1 VKITHKQLRQLIKEE
16 MSSVLKE
23 GNDEAT
29 YRLVTEKI
37 IEKLGELAGEQVPTG
52 AFTYE
57 IYKGQKGSYYQF
69 NIVDKQFHMKAQQ
82 SALKQSTDVQREASK
97 IIREHLS
104 LDESGRFGSYSGTND
119 YHSWKL
125 K

>member
-1 VKITHKQLRQLIKEE
+1 MKITRRQLRQVIKEE
-16 MSSVLKE
+16 LSIVINE

-29 YRLVTEKI
+29 YSLVTEKI
-37 IEKLGELAGEQVPTG
+37 IEKLGELAGEQVPTD

-69 NIVDKQFHMKAQQ
+69 NIVDKQFHMEAQQ
-82 SALKQSTDVQREASK
+82 SALKQNTNVQREASK
-97 IIREHLS
+97 IIRKYLS
-104 LDESGRFGSYSGTND
+104 LDESGRFDSYSGTND

>member
-1 VKITHKQLRQLIKEE
+1 MKITRRQLRQVIKEE
-16 MSSVLKE
+16 LSIVINE

-29 YRLVTEKI
+29 YSLVTEKI

-69 NIVDKQFHMKAQQ
+69 NIVNKQFHMKAQQ
-82 SALKQSTDVQREASK
+82 SALKQSTDIQREASK
-97 IIREHLS
+97 IVREHLD
-104 LDESGRFGSYSGTND
+104 LDESDKPVYYGTND

>member
-1 VKITHKQLRQLIKEE
+1 MKITRNQLRKLIQEE

-23 GNDEAT
+23 DNNEDT

-37 IEKLGELAGEQVPTG
+37 IEKLGELAGEQAPTG
-52 AFTYE
+52 AFSYE

-69 NIVDKQFHMKAQQ
+69 NIANKQFHMKAKQ
-82 SALKQSTDVQREASK
+82 SALKQNTNIQREASK
-97 IIREHLS
+97 IVSDHLA
-104 LDESGRFGSYSGTND
+104 LDESGRYGAYSSTDD